1 MDDIIGGGLRGG
13 TDFLP
18 RGRPPEPHIPVVK
31 DPPRPPRV
39 PMDEPHVEPPKP
51 TGWKKKAVAA
61 GTGVVATGAT
71 VAAIAGPTLLQAGKT
86 AATVAIVEDIL
97 NNPKKLAMVGGLIVF
112 YFVLTRR

>member
-1 MDDIIGGGLRGG
+1 MDDLIEGGLRGG

-18 RGRPPEPHIPVVK
+18 RGRPPEPNIPVVR
-31 DPPRPPRV
+31 DHPQAPRV
-39 PMDEPHVEPPKP
+39 PMDEPHVEPPK
-51 TGWKKKAVAA
+51 TGGWKNKAKVAA
-61 GTGVVATGAT
+61 GGVVATGAT

>member
-1 MDDIIGGGLRGG
+1 MDDLIGGGLRGG

-18 RGRPPEPHIPVVK
+18 RGRPSEPHIPVVK
-31 DPPRPPRV
+31 DHPQAPRV
-39 PMDEPHVEPPKP
+39 PMDEPHVEPPK
-51 TGWKKKAVAA
+51 TGGFRKKATVAA
-61 GTGVVATGAT
+61 GGVVATG
-71 VAAIAGPTLLQAGKT
+71 VAVGAAVGPTLLQAGKT